1 MDTFKLEILT
11 PNGEIYN
18 GQAISVVL
26 PGEEGEFGVLAKH
39 ASLTTLLTSGVV
51 DVEKEDKTVEAIVIN
66 WGVVQ
71 VDEEKVIILVEG
83 AAAIRGA
90 DEAEIAQALED
101 AKKLISD
108 VADSSSAIA
117 SVSAK
122 ISLTLNG
129 IVGIIVIKLN

>member
-1 MDTFKLEILT
+1 METFKLEILT
-11 PNGEIYN
+11 PNGEIFN
-18 GQAISVVL
+18 GEVASVVL

-39 ASLTTLLTSGVV
+39 ASLTTLLTTGVI
-51 DVEKEDKTVEAIVIN
+51 DVEKTDKSVEAIVIN

-90 DEAEIAQALED
+90 NESEIAKALED
-101 AKKLISD
+101 AKKLIAD

-117 SVSAK
+117 SVSAR
-122 ISLTLNG
+122 IESAAQ
-129 IVGIIVIKLN
+129 KLI

>member
-1 MDTFKLEILT
+1 METFTLEILT

-18 GQAISVVL
+18 GNAVSVVL

-39 ASLTTLLTSGVV
+39 ASMTTLLTSGVV
-51 DVEKEDKTVEAIVIN
+51 DVEKEDKSVEAIVIN

-90 DEAEIAQALED
+90 NESEIAKALED
-101 AKKLISD
+101 AKKLIAD

-117 SVSAK
+117 SVSAR
-122 ISLTLNG
+122 IESAAQ
-129 IVGIIVIKLN
+129 KLI

>member
-11 PNGEIYN
+11 PNGTIYN
-18 GQAISVVL
+18 GQAVSVVL
-26 PGEEGEFGVLAKH
+26 PGEEGEFGVLAGH
-39 ASLTTLLTSGVV
+39 ASLTTLLEAGVV
-51 DVEKEDKTVEAIVIN
+51 DVEKNDKSVEAIVIN

-83 AAAIRGA
+83 AAPIRG
-90 DEAEIAQALED
+90 ENESEIADALDE

-117 SVSAK
+117 AVSAR
-122 ISLTLNG
+122 IESAAQ
-129 IVGIIVIKLN
+129 KLI

>member
-1 MDTFKLEILT
+1 MDKLKLEILT
-11 PNGEIYN
+11 PNGEIFT
-18 GQAISVVL
+18 GEVLSVTL
-26 PGEEGEFGVLAKH
+26 PGEEGEFGVLAGH
-39 ASLTTLLTSGVV
+39 ASLTTLLTSGVI
-51 DVEKEDKTVEAIVIN
+51 DVEKEDKSVEAIVIN

-90 DEAEIAQALED
+90 DEAEIAQALEE

-117 SVSAK
+117 SISAK
-122 ISLTLNG
+122 IESAAQRL
-129 IVGIIVIKLN
+129 I